1 MITTKRDSMWP
12 LKENHKHMKRILKT
26 FCASLLVLLPVAA
39 MAQIDG
45 ELVKPRSGK
54 FLLQNATVV
63 TVTKGTL
70 NNTSVLVENGKI
82 AQIGSNIPANGA
94 EVIDCSGKFIYPG
107 MIDGGTRLG
116 LVEVSSVAETVDYAE
131 IGDVTPNMQA
141 LTTVNPNAEAIGV
154 TRVSGVTT
162 VLTVPTG
169 GLFPGTAALI
179 NLNGYTPD
187 QMYGGF
193 KAIVMNFPSSGRRG
207 RMDRR
212 SDEDIRKES
221 EKALKEAN
229 DIWENAKNYLELKK
243 SGAELKYYPEMDQ
256 LSKAVSG
263 ELPLLIVVDAAS
275 DIQNAIKWVA
285 DKNVKVIFSGVSEG
299 WRVADEIAKAGIPVI
314 TGPVQELPSRQSD
327 RYDTPYANAGKMA
340 QAGVK
345 VAIRTDEEENVRN
358 LPFHA
363 AFAAA
368 YGLGKEEALKAI
380 TINPAEIFGL
390 QDQYGSVETGKRAN
404 LVISTGDPLETKS
417 QIIHVFIDGY
427 LIPMSNRHI
436 RLYQEFLERS
446 PGLKLN

>member
-1 MITTKRDSMWP
+1 M
-12 LKENHKHMKRILKT
+12 L
-26 FCASLLVLLPVAA
+26 ALLPVAA

-45 ELVKPRSGK
+45 EFVKPRSGK

-82 AQIGSNIPANGA
+82 SQIGTTISAAGA
-94 EVIDCSGKFIYPG
+94 EVIDCSGMFIYPG

-116 LVEVSSVAETVDYAE
+116 LVEVSSVPETVDYAE
-131 IGDVTPNMQA
+131 LGNVTPNMQA
-141 LTTVNPNAEAIGV
+141 LTTVNPNSEAIGV

-193 KAIVMNFPSSGRRG
+193 KAVVMSFPSSGRRG
-207 RMDRR
+207 RFDRR
-212 SDEDIRKES
+212 SDEDIKKDS

-229 DIWENAKNYLELKK
+229 EIWDNAKKYLELKK
-243 SGAELKYYPEMDQ
+243 AGAELQYYPEMDQ

-263 ELPLLIVVDAAS
+263 ELPLLVVVDAAS
-275 DIQNAIKWVA
+275 DIQNAIKWVEG
-285 DKNVKVIFSGVSEG
+285 KNIKVIFSGVAEG

-327 RYDTPYANAGKMA
+327 RYDAAYANAGKMA
-340 QAGVK
+340 KAGVK
-345 VAIRTDEEENVRN
+345 VALRTDEEENVRN

-368 YGLGKEEALKAI
+368 YGLGKEEALKAV
-380 TINPAEIFGL
+380 TINPAEIFGIA
-390 QDQYGSVETGKRAN
+390 DQYGSVEVGKRAN
-404 LVISTGDPLETKS
+404 LIVSTGDPLETRT
-417 QIIHVFIDGY
+417 QIMHVFIDGY
-427 LIPMSNRHI
+427 RIPMSNRHI

-446 PGLKLN
+446 PGLKAN

>member
-1 MITTKRDSMWP
+1 M
-12 LKENHKHMKRILKT
+12 
-26 FCASLLVLLPVAA
+26 FALLPVAA

-45 ELVKPRSGK
+45 EFVKPRTGK

-70 NNTSVLVENGKI
+70 TNTSVLVENGKI
-82 AQIGSNIPANGA
+82 AQVGTNISADGA
-94 EVIDCSGKFIYPG
+94 EVIDCSGMFIYPG
-107 MIDGGTRLG
+107 MIDSGTRLG
-116 LVEVSSVAETVDYAE
+116 LVEVSSVPETVDYAE
-131 IGDVTPNMQA
+131 VGNVTPNMQA
-141 LTTVNPNAEAIGV
+141 LTTVNPNSEAIGV

-187 QMYGGF
+187 QMFGGF

-207 RMDRR
+207 RFDRR
-212 SDEDIRKES
+212 SDEDVKKDA
-221 EKALKEAN
+221 EKALKDAN
-229 DIWENAKNYLELKK
+229 EIWDNAKKYLEMKTA
-243 SGAELKYYPEMDQ
+243 GAELQYYPEMDQ

-275 DIQNAIKWVA
+275 DIQNAIKWVEGK
-285 DKNVKVIFSGVSEG
+285 DIKVIFSGVAEG

-314 TGPVQELPSRQSD
+314 TGPVQDLPTRQSD

-340 QAGVK
+340 KAGVK
-345 VAIRTDEEENVRN
+345 VALRTDEEENVRN

-380 TINPAEIFGL
+380 TINPAEIFGIA
-390 QDQYGSVETGKRAN
+390 DQYGSIEAGKRAN
-404 LVISTGDPLETKS
+404 LVISTGDPLETSS
-417 QIIHVFIDGY
+417 QIHHVFIDGY
-427 LIPMSNRHI
+427 MIPMSNRHI

-446 PGLKLN
+446 PGLKAN

>member
-1 MITTKRDSMWP
+1 M
-12 LKENHKHMKRILKT
+12 LA
-26 FCASLLVLLPVAA
+26 FLPMAA

-45 ELVKPRSGK
+45 EFVKPRTGK

-70 NNTSVLVENGKI
+70 TNTSVLVENGKI
-82 AQIGSNIPANGA
+82 AQVGTNISADGA
-94 EVIDCSGKFIYPG
+94 EVIDCSGMFIYPG
-107 MIDGGTRLG
+107 MIDSGTRLG
-116 LVEVSSVAETVDYAE
+116 LVEVSSVPETVDYAE
-131 IGDVTPNMQA
+131 VGNVTPNMQA
-141 LTTVNPNAEAIGV
+141 LTTVNPNSEAIGV

-207 RMDRR
+207 RFDRR
-212 SDEDIRKES
+212 SDEDVKKDS
-221 EKALKEAN
+221 EKALKDAN
-229 DIWENAKNYLELKK
+229 EIWDNAKKYLELKK
-243 SGAELKYYPEMDQ
+243 AGAELQYYPEMDQ

-275 DIQNAIKWVA
+275 DIQNAIKWVEG
-285 DKNVKVIFSGVSEG
+285 KNIKVIFSGVAEG

-314 TGPVQELPSRQSD
+314 TGPVQELPTRQSD

-340 QAGVK
+340 KAGVK
-345 VAIRTDEEENVRN
+345 VALRTDDEENVRN

-380 TINPAEIFGL
+380 TINPAEIFGIA
-390 QDQYGSVETGKRAN
+390 DQYGSIEAGKRAN
-404 LVISTGDPLETKS
+404 LVISTGDPLETSS
-417 QIIHVFIDGY
+417 QIHHVFIDGY
-427 LIPMSNRHI
+427 RVPMSNRHI

-446 PGLKLN
+446 PGLKAN

>member
-1 MITTKRDSMWP
+1 M
-12 LKENHKHMKRILKT
+12 L
-26 FCASLLVLLPVAA
+26 ALLPVAA

-45 ELVKPRSGK
+45 EFVKPRTGK

-70 NNTSVLVENGKI
+70 TNTSVLVENGKI
-82 AQIGSNIPANGA
+82 AQVGTNISAAGA
-94 EVIDCSGKFIYPG
+94 EVIDCTGKFIYPG
-107 MIDGGTRLG
+107 MIDSGTRLG
-116 LVEVSSVAETVDYAE
+116 LVEISSVPETVDYAE
-131 IGDVTPNMQA
+131 VGNVTPNMQA
-141 LTTVNPNAEAIGV
+141 LTTVNPNSEAIGV

-193 KAIVMNFPSSGRRG
+193 KAVVMNFPSSGRRG
-207 RMDRR
+207 RFDRR
-212 SDEDIRKES
+212 SDEDVKKDS

-229 DIWENAKNYLELKK
+229 EIWGNASKYLELKK
-243 SGAELKYYPEMDQ
+243 SGAELQFYPEMDQ
-256 LSKAVSG
+256 LAKAVSG

-275 DIQNAIKWVA
+275 DIQNAIKWVEG
-285 DKNVKVIFSGVSEG
+285 KNIKVIFSGVAEG

-314 TGPVQELPSRQSD
+314 TGPVQDLPTRQSD

-340 QAGVK
+340 KAGVK
-345 VAIRTDEEENVRN
+345 VALRTDEEENVRN

-368 YGLGKEEALKAI
+368 YGLGKEDALKAI
-380 TINPAEIFGL
+380 TINPAEIFGIA
-390 QDQYGSVETGKRAN
+390 DQYGSVEAEKRAN
-404 LVISTGDPLETKS
+404 LIISTGDPLETKS
-417 QIIHVFIDGY
+417 QILHVFIDGY
-427 LIPMSNRHI
+427 MIPMSNRHI

-446 PGLKLN
+446 PGLKAN

>member
-1 MITTKRDSMWP
+1 M
-12 LKENHKHMKRILKT
+12 NRILKT
-26 FCASLLVLLPVAA
+26 FCASLLALLPVAA

-45 ELVKPRSGK
+45 EFVKPRTGK

-82 AQIGSNIPANGA
+82 SQVGTGISADGA
-94 EVIDCSGKFIYPG
+94 EVIDCTGMFIYPG

-116 LVEVSSVAETVDYAE
+116 LVEVSSVPETVDYAE
-131 IGDVTPNMQA
+131 LGNVTPNMQA
-141 LTTVNPNAEAIGV
+141 LTTVNPNSEAIGV

-207 RMDRR
+207 RFDRR
-212 SDEDIRKES
+212 SEEDVKKDS

-229 DIWENAKNYLELKK
+229 DIWENAKNYLTLKK
-243 SGAELKYYPEMDQ
+243 AGAELQYYPEMDQ

-275 DIQNAIKWVA
+275 DIQNAIKWVEGK
-285 DKNVKVIFSGVSEG
+285 DIKVIFSGVAEG

-314 TGPVQELPSRQSD
+314 TGPVQELPTRQSD

-340 QAGVK
+340 KAGVK

-380 TINPAEIFGL
+380 TINPAEIFGIA
-390 QDQYGSVETGKRAN
+390 DQYGSVEAGKRAN
-404 LVISTGDPLETKS
+404 LIISTGDPLETKS
-417 QIIHVFIDGY
+417 QIIHVLIDGY
-427 LIPMSNRHI
+427 MIPMSNRHI

-446 PGLKLN
+446 PGLKVN

>member
-1 MITTKRDSMWP
+1 M
-12 LKENHKHMKRILKT
+12 L
-26 FCASLLVLLPVAA
+26 ALLPVAA

-45 ELVKPRSGK
+45 EFVKPRTGK

-70 NNTSVLVENGKI
+70 TNTSVLVENGKI
-82 AQIGSNIPANGA
+82 AQVGTNISAAGA
-94 EVIDCSGKFIYPG
+94 EVIDCTGKFIYPG
-107 MIDGGTRLG
+107 MIDSGTRLG
-116 LVEVSSVAETVDYAE
+116 LVEISSVPETVDYAE
-131 IGDVTPNMQA
+131 VGNVTPNMQA
-141 LTTVNPNAEAIGV
+141 LTTVNPNSEAIGV

-162 VLTVPTG
+162 VLTVPSG

-193 KAIVMNFPSSGRRG
+193 KAVVMNFPSSGRRG
-207 RMDRR
+207 RFDRR
-212 SDEDIRKES
+212 SDEDVKKDS

-229 DIWENAKNYLELKK
+229 EIWGNASKYLELKK
-243 SGAELKYYPEMDQ
+243 SGAELQFYPEMDQ

-263 ELPLLIVVDAAS
+263 ELPLLIVVNTAS
-275 DIQNAIKWVA
+275 DIQNAIKWV
-285 DKNVKVIFSGVSEG
+285 DGKNIKVIFTGVAEG

-314 TGPVQELPSRQSD
+314 TGPVQDLPTRQSD

-340 QAGVK
+340 KAGVK
-345 VAIRTDEEENVRN
+345 VALRTDEEENVRN

-368 YGLGKEEALKAI
+368 YGLGKEDALKAI
-380 TINPAEIFGL
+380 TINPAEIFGIA
-390 QDQYGSVETGKRAN
+390 DQYGSVEAGKRAN
-404 LVISTGDPLETKS
+404 LIISTGDPLETKS
-417 QIIHVFIDGY
+417 QILHVFIDGY
-427 LIPMSNRHI
+427 MIPMSNRHI

-446 PGLKLN
+446 PGLKAN